1 MSTIDVLYSAES
13 IAARI
18 GELGQELSDHYRGE
32 RVVAVAVLKGSF
44 VFLADL
50 VRAMPE
56 ADVQVD
62 FLGVSSYEGTSSTG
76 QVRVTHDLGRSIAG
90 AHVLLVE
97 DIVDTGLTLKFLVEA
112 LEMRDPASLR
122 VVSML
127 DKPSRRTVDIRPDWS
142 GFVIPDHFV
151 VGYGLDLDQ
160 SYRHLPFIGIY
171 RG

>member
-1 MSTIDVLYSAES
+1 MSTIDVLYSAEA

>member
-1 MSTIDVLYSAES
+1 MSTIDVLYSAEA

-97 DIVDTGLTLKFLVEA
+97 DI
-112 LEMRDPASLR
+112 
-122 VVSML
+122 
-127 DKPSRRTVDIRPDWS
+127 
-142 GFVIPDHFV
+142 
-151 VGYGLDLDQ
+151 
-160 SYRHLPFIGIY
+160 
-171 RG
+171 

>member
-1 MSTIDVLYSAES
+1 
-13 IAARI
+13 
-18 GELGQELSDHYRGE
+18 
-32 RVVAVAVLKGSF
+32 
-44 VFLADL
+44 
-50 VRAMPE
+50 
-56 ADVQVD
+56 
-62 FLGVSSYEGTSSTG
+62 
-76 QVRVTHDLGRSIAG
+76 
-90 AHVLLVE
+90 
-97 DIVDTGLTLKFLVEA
+97 
-112 LEMRDPASLR
+112 MRDPASLR